1 MSSSHDISIKKYNV
15 TNISLPHSLK
25 KTSSFIFEAMKERPF
40 KIARLRELN
49 ASEKSELLDVFEF
62 FTGEEHRGILQKLST
77 DDIQENT
84 LASAPKR
91 LHERII
97 LFFNDIIE
105 FLSSTSID
113 LTLHIQLNICS
124 ITLSSKFESIS
135 LGSSMKNVSYS
146 FLVHDL

>member
-1 MSSSHDISIKKYNV
+1 MSSGPAPNCKQELNICHFSTPMFKLLSQIPTMSSSHDISIKKYNV

-77 DDIQENT
+77 DDIQEKT
-84 LASAPKR
+84 LA
-91 LHERII
+91 
-97 LFFNDIIE
+97 
-105 FLSSTSID
+105 
-113 LTLHIQLNICS
+113 
-124 ITLSSKFESIS
+124 
-135 LGSSMKNVSYS
+135 
-146 FLVHDL
+146 

>member
-77 DDIQENT
+77 DDIQEKT

-124 ITLSSKFESIS
+124 ITLSSKFGSIS